1 MKLSTKGWGIIAAI
15 VLALFVLSVGIG
27 RFLKGGNAGQKPM
40 NGKEAESV
48 VLAELKKV
56 TGELGVY
63 KQAVY
68 AQSGTI
74 AELAKK
80 YGETSKA
87 LMAVQ
92 KAMQR
97 HSDALKGTTYI
108 ESVTRLDSAIATLQ
122 PGSDSLAI
130 SMILDS
136 LAKMS
141 SNIRNGKPPDLTWSN
156 SNQWIDQTFTY
167 DPAEK
172 AGVFGLMVRN
182 QFTVNKYEEGG
193 KLMVEV
199 LNGNPFTTTD
209 EGTNHFEIAQSPNS
223 VSGKKKRFGLGVQAG
238 GGIDK
243 NLKPIPYIGVGV
255 SYNLLSF

>member
-1 MKLSTKGWGIIAAI
+1 MASITKKGGIYISLLI
-15 VLALFVLSVGIG
+15 VLALFAVCVGIG
-27 RFLKGGNAGQKPM
+27 RFFKAAGQKPM
-40 NGKEAESV
+40 NVKESESV

-97 HSDALKGTTYI
+97 HDALKGTTYI
-108 ESVTRLDSAIATLQ
+108 EATTNLDSAIAILS
-122 PGSDSLAI
+122 GDSLEMAA
-130 SMILDS
+130 ILDS
-136 LAKMS
+136 LADIAH
-141 SNIRNGKPPDLTWSN
+141 NIRSGKPPDLTWSN
-156 SNQWIDQTFTY
+156 SNEWIDQTFTY
-167 DPAEK
+167 DPIEK
-172 AGVFGLMVRN
+172 AGIFGLMVRN
-182 QFTVNKYEEGG
+182 QFTVNRYEKDG

-223 VSGKKKRFGLGVQAG
+223 VSVKKKRFGLGFQAG

>member
-1 MKLSTKGWGIIAAI
+1 MKLSIKGLGIIAAI
-15 VLALFVLSVGIG
+15 VLALFALSIGIG
-27 RFLKGGNAGQKPM
+27 RLLKGNAGQKPM
-40 NGKEAESV
+40 SGKEAESV
-48 VLAELKKV
+48 VLQELKKV

-97 HSDALKGTTYI
+97 HDALRGTTYI
-108 ESVTRLDSAIATLQ
+108 ESFTKIDSAIATLQ
-122 PGSDSLAI
+122 PGHDSLTIAI
-130 SMILDS
+130 ILDS

-141 SNIRNGKPPDLTWSN
+141 SNIRNGKPPELTWSN
-156 SNQWIDQTFTY
+156 TNQWIDQTFTY
-167 DPAEK
+167 DPIEK

-182 QFTVNKYEEGG
+182 QFTVNKYEENG

-199 LNGNPFTTTD
+199 LNGNPFTTTE
-209 EGTNHFEIAQSPNS
+209 EGTNHFEIASPTNVS
-223 VSGKKKRFGLGVQAG
+223 VKKKRFGIGVHAG

-243 NLKPIPYIGVGV
+243 NFKPIPYVGVGL
-255 SYNLLSF
+255 SYNLWNF